1 METIF
6 QMKKKYINTVIDIG
20 ISLVCAT
27 FLMKYLRI
35 APNGMLWILLS
46 YIIYKAI
53 SVVEFKLNRENI
65 CLLVFSFLFGCSI
78 VLGYH
83 IITNFDTYN
92 GTKDVNYILPYS
104 FIDIIALGFLTFGIW
119 SVLKKICVLMEDKAG
134 ANDYCKKESVVNFKL
149 WIMISALLMVCWMP
163 YFLVYY
169 PGFIFGDSLSSIRQ
183 ALGIEG
189 LNNHHPILYT
199 LVLKVFLYVG
209 MHINDIT
216 FGCACFILFQM
227 IYVAVCL
234 GYALAWVRRFKL
246 FSSIGFWFIVAM
258 FGLSPFFGQVSIAM
272 WKDPIFSAT
281 LLVLS
286 LVVYDLIFT
295 NVEGYI
301 IPRLNIAVY
310 IFLSL
315 ILCFSRNTGVSVLL
329 FYLMILIMSLVY
341 YRKTLV
347 KKVLKRLTV
356 IMTIVISIV
365 LFITG
370 PVYSKFGLQGE
381 PVESLGIFLNQMARV
396 AAYDGEMTEED
407 YEFMDALLPM
417 EKYPETYRP
426 CVVDRLKWDPD
437 FDQSY
442 LNDHLIDF
450 ASSWLSM
457 FKQNPHCYFQ
467 AWELNTFGYW
477 AVNYWE
483 YNFDTNNIYKGN
495 LNDLYTQDDLGI
507 RPKNLL
513 NNSIIDFSKIFKIE
527 GSVVSLALLNWFI
540 FFLVAVI
547 IAKKN
552 YLWMVPLAPSL
563 GLIATLFIATPYT
576 YWQRY
581 GLAEYYLIPFYF
593 VALVCIINSNK
604 TKSTGD

>member
-1 METIF
+1 MKTKEKTNTLICIGLSVIF
-6 QMKKKYINTVIDIG
+6 SGFFIE
-20 ISLVCAT
+20 
-27 FLMKYLRI
+27 YLRI
-35 APNGMLWILLS
+35 APNGMLWILIS
-46 YIIYKAI
+46 YITYKAV
-53 SVVEFKLNRENI
+53 SAVKFTLNRENI
-65 CLLVFSFLFGCSI
+65 CLLIFSFLFGCSI

-104 FIDIIALGFLTFGIW
+104 FKDIIAFGFLSFGIW
-119 SVLKKICVLMEDKAG
+119 SVLKSLYALMETKLRF
-134 ANDYCKKESVVNFKL
+134 NVSVKRESHVNFKL
-149 WIMISALLMVCWMP
+149 WITISVILLICWMP
-163 YFLVYY
+163 YYLVYY

-183 ALGIEG
+183 ALGITR
-189 LNNHHPILYT
+189 LNNHHPIFYT
-199 LVLKVFLYVG
+199 LTLKFFLFVG
-209 MHINDIT
+209 MHIKDIT

-227 IYVAVCL
+227 LYVASCL
-234 GYALAWVRRFKL
+234 GYALAWVRRFKI
-246 FSSIGFWFIVAM
+246 FSSIGFWFMTAM
-258 FGLSPFFGQVSIAM
+258 FGLAPFFGQVSIAM

-286 LVVYDLIFT
+286 LVVYDLLFT
-295 NVEGYI
+295 NVE
-301 IPRLNIAVY
+301 NCVFSKAKIAVY
-310 IFLSL
+310 ILLSL
-315 ILCFSRNTGVSVLL
+315 VLCFSRNNGVYILL
-329 FYLMILIMSLVY
+329 FYLLILIISLIY
-341 YRKTLV
+341 YRRTLIKIIL
-347 KKVLKRLTV
+347 KKLAFTTTIIITV
-356 IMTIVISIV
+356 V

-370 PVYSKFGLQGE
+370 PVYSKLGLQGE

-396 AAYDGEMTEED
+396 AAYDGEMAEED
-407 YEFMDALLPM
+407 YVFMDALLPM
-417 EKYPETYRP
+417 EKYSETYRP

-450 ASSWLSM
+450 SFSWLSM

-477 AVNYWE
+477 AVNFWE
-483 YNFDTNNIYKGN
+483 YNFDSNNIYKGN
-495 LNDLYTQDDLGI
+495 LNDLYTQEDLGI

-527 GSVVSLALLNWFI
+527 GSVVSLAVLNWFI

-552 YLWMVPLAPSL
+552 YLWLIPLAPSL

-593 VALVCIINSNK
+593 VVLVCIIYSNK
-604 TKSTGD
+604 SKSIGD